1 MAYVNEPPAPD
12 YEALPHDRYDIAA
25 KDALQ
30 KFPDDIL
37 RTVLDSADF
46 EFLEFLQGEFP
57 TVEVR
62 RADSL
67 IKAQLGDEAVLVH
80 IEFQVGDSA
89 PLNMARRNVGYL
101 GRCYEKYGL
110 PIYSHVIYLRP
121 DAGRNDPGGYRQE
134 APNHRFIVEYKVIR
148 LAELEGQ
155 SVFDTENLG
164 LTPFAPLMKPPD
176 GMDGLQWAVQCNER
190 TKALAL
196 PTHIR
201 SALLVSQWIM
211 SGLIHPEQ
219 VISGFISE
227 EIMQESSFF
236 QYFDATR
243 GKEHYER
250 GIHEG
255 REQGIHEGREQ
266 GIQQGIQQGNEQGV
280 RESAI
285 RHLFAILESRFE
297 DGPIQ
302 VLKPAIENIK
312 DSQHLE
318 ELLHDALRAESF
330 EDFARALSMNGDDQ

>member
-1 MAYVNEPPAPD
+1 MAYVKKKEPPAPD

-37 RTVLDSADF
+37 RTVLDSDDF
-46 EFLEFLQGEFP
+46 EFLEFLQSEFP

-67 IKAQLGDEAVLVH
+67 IKTQLGDEVVLAH

-89 PLNMARRNVGYL
+89 PINMARRNVGYL

-110 PIYSHVIYLRP
+110 PILSHVIYLRP
-121 DAGRNDPGGYRQE
+121 DAGRNDPGGFRQE
-134 APNHRFIVEYKVIR
+134 MPNHRFIVEYKVIR

-176 GMDGLQWAVQCNER
+176 GMERLQWAVQCNER

-196 PTHIR
+196 PTHLL

-250 GIHEG
+250 GI
-255 REQGIHEGREQ
+255 
-266 GIQQGIQQGNEQGV
+266 QQGNEQGV

-297 DGPIQ
+297 DGPVQ

-312 DSQHLE
+312 DSQRLE